1 MVKVNVK
8 VKCDK
13 YLGMEGVVL
22 FLIYEGGL
30 LLSEL
35 LHNILVSV
43 GRNMFSEVDVTAH
56 HT

>member
-8 VKCDK
+8 VKGDK

-22 FLIYEGGL
+22 FLIYGGGL